1 MPHTVRFAERASTN
15 SDDAPTRNVTSAA
28 SPASTTAFG
37 FDRARMT
44 FGKHLFVKSLENL
57 HKLPSDTTLAFLFP
71 GQGSQKVGMG
81 VAAYRSSGAARE
93 VFDIADRAL
102 QLDLSRLCFEG
113 PEDELTR
120 TVNAQPAILATS
132 IALLAA
138 SIESGAIDRRPALLA
153 GHSLGE
159 YTALV
164 TAGSLKL
171 EDALM
176 LVRERGRL
184 MEMAG
189 RENPGTMAAIVG
201 LPAEQVK
208 EICRSSGAE
217 PCNFNARTQVVIGG
231 TSAAVSA
238 ACALSKVQG
247 GRCLP
252 MNVAGAFHTSLMAG
266 AARKFRVALEG
277 IAIDDPILPVMSNVT
292 ARAMTAGAECTLD
305 LAQQIAM
312 PVLWHQ
318 TILYIQ
324 RTGVKTFVELGPGR
338 ALITML
344 KRDAPEL
351 SLSSLDGA
359 TAFASPANV

>member
-1 MPHTVRFAERASTN
+1 
-15 SDDAPTRNVTSAA
+15 
-28 SPASTTAFG
+28 
-37 FDRARMT
+37 MT
-44 FGKHLFVKSLENL
+44 FGKHRIVNSMKSL
-57 HKLPSDTTLAFLFP
+57 HHLPIDATLAFLFP

-81 VAAYRSSGAARE
+81 FAAYRTSTAARE
-93 VFDIADRAL
+93 AFDTADRVL
-102 QLDLSRLCFEG
+102 QMDLSRLCFDG
-113 PEDELTR
+113 PEVELTR

-132 IALLAA
+132 IALLIA
-138 SIESGAIDRRPALLA
+138 SIESGAVDKWPAFLA

-164 TAGSLKL
+164 IAGSLKF
-171 EDALM
+171 EDALR

-184 MEMAG
+184 MEVAG

-201 LPAEQVK
+201 LPAEQVM
-208 EICRSSGAE
+208 EVCHSSGAE

-231 TSAAVSA
+231 TSAAVKG
-238 ACALSKVQG
+238 ACELAREQG

-266 AARKFRVALEG
+266 AARKFRVALED
-277 IAIDDPILPVMSNVT
+277 IQIDDPILPVMSNVT
-292 ARAMTAGAECTLD
+292 AKAMMTGAECVVD
-305 LAQQIAM
+305 VAQQIAM

-318 TILYIQ
+318 AILGMQ
-324 RTGVKTFVELGPGR
+324 QTGVKTFVESGPGR

-359 TAFASPANV
+359 TTVASPANV